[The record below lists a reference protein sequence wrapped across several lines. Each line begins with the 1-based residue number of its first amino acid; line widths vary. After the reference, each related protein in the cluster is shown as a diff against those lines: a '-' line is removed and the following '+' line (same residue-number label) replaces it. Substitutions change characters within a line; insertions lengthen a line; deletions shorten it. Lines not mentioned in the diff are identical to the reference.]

1 MQTAILGYGTVGS
14 ELDLLLQDHKTLRVT
29 RIFSRH
35 MTAARDKRAA
45 SFEEILQD
53 PAIDTVAEML
63 GGVEPAL
70 SYMEAALK
78 AGKNVVSSN
87 KAAVAAGFSSL
98 ARLAHENG
106 VSFRFTAAV
115 GGGIP
120 WLPNLERLKRADRV
134 QEIGGIMNGTCN
146 YILDQMTKA
155 GKSFETVLGQAQAL
169 GFAERD
175 PSADIDGAD
184 TRRKLTISMNTAF
197 EAVFDEQA
205 IPCFGIRHVTGQD
218 IETARSGGF
227 VIRLL
232 ARSFRN
238 ADGSV
243 RALIAPAFVPS
254 SAPEAA
260 VPDNFNRISCALE
273 NGGPFAF
280 FGQGAGGRPTALN
293 VLHDLEDISV
303 RRAVFYQ
310 STFEAATVKNQG
322 FAPCWYVRLGT
333 ESFRTQPTEPEA
345 LAAQLAGKEYFAA
358 ILPEERRESPC

>member
-14 ELDLLLQDHKTLRVT
+14 ELDLLLQDHKTLQVT

-35 MTAARDKRAA
+35 MSAARDKRAA

-134 QEIGGIMNGTCN
+134 REIGGIMNGTCN

-155 GKSFETVLGQAQAL
+155 GTSFETVLGRAQAL

-175 PSADIDGAD
+175 PSASFAVGHG
-184 TRRKLTISMNTAF
+184 RPGVTIRGL
-197 EAVFDEQA
+197 
-205 IPCFGIRHVTGQD
+205 IWLR
-218 IETARSGGF
+218 
-227 VIRLL
+227 
-232 ARSFRN
+232 FR
-238 ADGSV
+238 V
-243 RALIAPAFVPS
+243 RATAMWS
-254 SAPEAA
+254 SA
-260 VPDNFNRISCALE
+260 S
-273 NGGPFAF
+273 
-280 FGQGAGGRPTALN
+280 
-293 VLHDLEDISV
+293 
-303 RRAVFYQ
+303 RR
-310 STFEAATVKNQG
+310 T
-322 FAPCWYVRLGT
+322 
-333 ESFRTQPTEPEA
+333 
-345 LAAQLAGKEYFAA
+345 
-358 ILPEERRESPC
+358 